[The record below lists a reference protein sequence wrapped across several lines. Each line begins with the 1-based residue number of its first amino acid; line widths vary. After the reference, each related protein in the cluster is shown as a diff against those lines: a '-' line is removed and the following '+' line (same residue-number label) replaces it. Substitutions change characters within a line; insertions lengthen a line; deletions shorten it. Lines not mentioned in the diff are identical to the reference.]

1 MKKFLE
7 VLVDDDGKF
16 HFSTEEAFVTE
27 EEFAAENCRAQL
39 GHAAECDRRLKQ
51 LVHDMTEYLWRTR
64 DQAIC
69 QAVRLVSMAEIL
81 GCAQPYERAEE
92 FWSLMMFDAIP
103 KLEAFASAI
112 KRSYGFDDRT
122 VSRPLVGGPLVDG
135 RELTVLPIQPSR
147 GKKAN

>member
-16 HFSTEEAFVTE
+16 HFSTEEVFVSE
-27 EEFAAENCRAQL
+27 EELTAENCRAQW
-39 GHAAECDRRLKQ
+39 GHAVEYDRRLKQ
-51 LVHDMTEYLWRTR
+51 LVHDMTDYMWRTK
-64 DQAIC
+64 DQAIS

-92 FWSLMMFDAIP
+92 FWSLMMFDVIP
-103 KLEAFASAI
+103 QLEAFAAKI

-122 VSRPLVGGPLVDG
+122 VSRPLIP
-135 RELTVLPIQPSR
+135 
-147 GKKAN
+147 